1 MKTKKVRLELLLG
14 KLVRDPE
21 GARVGR
27 ILSVSAERQGK
38 ECLVRE
44 YHLGAA
50 ALMARL
56 GISALRLA
64 GWTAW
69 RKPMAV
75 PWDLLD
81 LSDPDRPLLR
91 CSLAELK
98 SQSRQGSR

>member
-1 MKTKKVRLELLLG
+1 MKSQKVRLELLLG

-21 GARVGR
+21 GAKAGR
-27 ILSVSAERQGK
+27 ILSVRAERQGD
-38 ECLVRE
+38 ECLIRE

-56 GISALRLA
+56 GISALRLM
-64 GWTAW
+64 GWPIPK
-69 RKPMAV
+69 KPLAV

-91 CSLAELK
+91 CSLSELK
-98 SQSRQGSR
+98 SKRR

>member
-1 MKTKKVRLELLLG
+1 MKTRKVHLERLLG
-14 KLVRDPE
+14 RQVRDTE

-27 ILSVSAERQGK
+27 ILSVRAERQGQ
-38 ECLVRE
+38 ECLIRE

-56 GISALRLA
+56 GLSALRLA
-64 GWTAW
+64 GWPR
-69 RKPMAV
+69 RKPLVV

-91 CSLAELK
+91 CSLAELESK
-98 SQSRQGSR
+98 SRQGSR